1 MDLWNVSNNDTH
13 DNTSVE
19 IPYTEMLGYRIGTI
33 IVKYAQIITV
43 LIAVVGNG
51 AALLTIAKIR
61 PASTVTLSVGV
72 LAVADTLGIS
82 VKLTYTKLTFSGVP
96 LGDVGCQIFNF
107 LVSYC
112 VDYANWVVVLMTVE
126 RFVAV
131 WYPLQVLRVLTMRR
145 VRFSYCILAI
155 ILLPSSLC
163 TFWMYQQIYYPGY
176 GIICY
181 YKPSMVAFAEMWDKV
196 EFCIY
201 VAIPCVSLIII
212 NSLLIYALKAS
223 SASQRQ
229 ALGSNA
235 QKKDRKLMERQ
246 MTVMLVSASV
256 VFILLMFPVGIFY
269 LVRPNW
275 NYQKTECS
283 KATYYLIRSVV
294 HFLADLSHAVNFFV
308 YFLSGTK
315 FRQTFISLF
324 PCMCRGQRLGPRNQS
339 LSLSGSTRATLTAN

>member
-1 MDLWNVSNNDTH
+1 MALWNVSNNATQ
-13 DNTSVE
+13 DNTSLE
-19 IPYTEMLGYRIGTI
+19 IPYTGMLEYRIGTI
-33 IVKYAQIITV
+33 IANYAQIVNV
-43 LIAVVGNG
+43 LIAVIGNG
-51 AALLTIAKIR
+51 AALITIAKIR

-82 VKLTYTKLTFSGVP
+82 VKFTYTKLTFNGVP
-96 LGDVGCQIFNF
+96 LGDVGCQTFNF

-112 VDYANWVVVLMTVE
+112 VDYANWVVVLMTLE

-131 WYPLQVLRVLTMRR
+131 WYPLQVLRILTMRR
-145 VRFSYCILAI
+145 VRMSYCILAI

-163 TFWMYQQIYYPGY
+163 TFWMYQQIDYPGY
-176 GIICY
+176 GTICY
-181 YKPSMVAFAEMWDKV
+181 YKPDIASFVATWDKI

-201 VAIPCVSLIII
+201 VAIPCVLLIII
-212 NSLLIYALKAS
+212 NSLLIYALKVS
-223 SASQRQ
+223 SASQRS

-235 QKKDRKLMERQ
+235 QKKDRKLLERQ

-269 LVRPNW
+269 LVRPSW
-275 NYQKTECS
+275 NYRKTESS

-294 HFLADLSHAVNFFV
+294 HFLADLNHAVNFFV

-324 PCMCRGQRLGPRNQS
+324 PCMCCRQRPAARNQS
-339 LSLSGSTRATLTAN
+339 LSVSRSTRATLAAY